1 MAGHWWTVSQWTAR
15 HVNGPNGVMGGPTCC
30 DCRSNV
36 RFVELLK
43 DQESSRSL
51 ALVLKKLLLSTA
63 VSSKLLGSNSLRSA
77 KSSAHNPMM
86 VTLQKF
92 HALSVLDFWITSA
105 SFYFL
110 FERYLSLFGKVALE
124 ALISTF
130 VWLYK
135 LHQVHL
141 FELFELWT
149 CQDSFSSQQLQ
160 RFPAQVEHRAD
171 TATIRKAYLAKQSL
185 VSFGFSLVEI
195 TQRNPRSTFPA
206 QDSSDSDLSSH
217 HKMCVYVSTKKCW
230 ETKEDGSPRCSWR
243 WGAGEVQE
251 VSEYLWQRLA
261 DETFAFFQ

>member
-1 MAGHWWTVSQWTAR
+1 MDQK
-15 HVNGPNGVMGGPTCC
+15 NGVMGGPTCC

-86 VTLQKF
+86 VTLQEF

-105 SFYFL
+105 SLYFL

-130 VWLYK
+130 V
-135 LHQVHL
+135 
-141 FELFELWT
+141 
-149 CQDSFSSQQLQ
+149 
-160 RFPAQVEHRAD
+160 
-171 TATIRKAYLAKQSL
+171 
-185 VSFGFSLVEI
+185 
-195 TQRNPRSTFPA
+195 
-206 QDSSDSDLSSH
+206 
-217 HKMCVYVSTKKCW
+217 
-230 ETKEDGSPRCSWR
+230 
-243 WGAGEVQE
+243 
-251 VSEYLWQRLA
+251 
-261 DETFAFFQ
+261 